1 MHLKENLSRAA
12 SKLGKIIKVIES
24 KDDAIRAATLLL
36 PTRNTVN
43 RPIKLLYPMQIA
55 TVRGELDG
63 DPLPQQQV

>member
-1 MHLKENLSRAA
+1 M
-12 SKLGKIIKVIES
+12 GKIIKVIES

-55 TVRGELDG
+55 TVHGELDG